1 MRRFSRHFS
10 AFIISAFLI
19 TGLVSTADAQR
30 RNERA
35 VRDGVRSLN
44 AQIDDL
50 AVNLRQQL
58 RSNSASR
65 NTQQDAQSSL
75 DALNAAMQTLSD
87 NVDQRRDNRN
97 DMQDVITAAQDVQ
110 GFLRTNPQGPR
121 IQNIWQDVTNSINRL
136 ASNYGIVPNWN
147 GGVSSNS
154 RNDGIDEP
162 GPAIFSTLTGT
173 FSLDAGR
180 SERVSDIV
188 SGVRVSGDQRQDLES
203 KLTAPEQIAIDVRG
217 DQVTLASTNGSPIT
231 FRADGTER
239 TEQDNGRTI
248 TVRATL
254 RGDELVISSIGGETD
269 YNVTFASDG
278 NSLKVTRRIT
288 TQYLSETIFADSVYT
303 RTDQVARL
311 GIESIDLPDD
321 GGTFSDNDGYS
332 SNDPNDRPNDRIGAN
347 SPNPTLSKPRIGQF
361 IIPNGMTVTGRLENE
376 ISTKVSQNNDR
387 FKMTVES
394 PTEYRGAVIEGYIS
408 GVGRSGQVSG
418 RANITFNFER
428 ITLRDG
434 KAYDFAGNVQNVT
447 DTQGRNVRVDNEG
460 TARSGSQTNETAKR
474 GGIGAGLG
482 AIIGAIAGGGKGAV
496 LGAIIGGGAGA
507 GSVIATGR
515 DDIRLLPGSTV
526 TIQSSSPV
534 RSNDGN

>member
-1 MRRFSRHFS
+1 M
-10 AFIISAFLI
+10 I

-58 RSNSASR
+58 RSSSASR
-65 NTQQDAQSSL
+65 TAQQDAQSSL
-75 DALNAAMQTLSD
+75 GGLRDAMQTLSD

-97 DMQDVITAAQDVQ
+97 DMQAVIDAANELN
-110 GFLRTNPQGPR
+110 GFMTSNPQGPR
-121 IQNIWQDVTNSINRL
+121 IQSLWNSVRDGVNRL
-136 ASNYGIVPNWN
+136 ASNYGIVPDWN
-147 GGVSSNS
+147 GGFSNDS
-154 RNDGIDEP
+154 RNDDIDEP
-162 GPAIFSTLTGT
+162 GPAIYSTLTGT

-180 SERVSDIV
+180 SERVADII
-188 SGVRVSGDQRQDLES
+188 SSVRVSGSQRQDLES

-254 RGDELVISSIGGETD
+254 RGDELVVSSIGGETD

-311 GIESIDLPDD
+311 GIEAMDLPDD

-332 SNDPNDRPNDRIGAN
+332 SNDPNDRPGSSSTNPNDRIGAN
-347 SPNPTLSKPRIGQF
+347 SPNPSLSKPRIGQF
-361 IIPNGMTVTGRLENE
+361 LIPNGMVVTGRLENE
-376 ISTKVSQNNDR
+376 INTKVSQDNDR

-394 PTEYRGAVIEGYIS
+394 PMEYRGAVIEGYIS

-434 KAYDFAGNVQNVT
+434 KAYDFAGNVQNIT
-447 DTQGRNVRVDNEG
+447 DTQGKNVRVDNEG